1 MKSKRPVRIGVIGGN
16 TLEPRLYAE
25 AEEVGRLLAKAGAD
39 IFCGGM
45 GGAMEAVC
53 KGAAERG
60 GRSVGL
66 LPDDTTERA
75 NDFVTVPIA
84 TGMGFARNYIIVHNS
99 DALIAIGG
107 AEGTLN
113 EMAAALNIG
122 LTVVSLDSWQVDK
135 IGVLRRGRLLHAAN
149 AGEAVR
155 LALENA
161 GKLGK
166 GRPSAQRTPPR
177 GP

>member
-1 MKSKRPVRIGVIGGN
+1 LNPKRPVRIGVIGGN
-16 TLEPRLYAE
+16 TIDRRLYAE
-25 AEEVGRLLAKAGAD
+25 AEEVGHLLAKAGAE
-39 IFCGGM
+39 IVCGGM

-53 KGAAERG
+53 KGAAAEG

-66 LPDDTTERA
+66 LPDDTIERA
-75 NDFVTVPIA
+75 NAFVTVPIA

-113 EMAAALNIG
+113 EMAAALNMG

-135 IGVLRRGRLLHAAN
+135 IGVLRRGQLLHAAN
-149 AGEAVR
+149 AAEAVR
-155 LALENA
+155 LALDHA
-161 GKLGK
+161 GKLRK
-166 GRPSAQRTPPR
+166 GRPSVRRTPPR
-177 GP
+177 SP